1 MAGSS
6 RFFTIELD
14 SNVFCKFCSGPV
26 FSHGFC
32 VLDDVDVEFL
42 LRFSVGAFKCSG
54 STSSSVSR

>member
-6 RFFTIELD
+6 RFFAIELD
-14 SNVFCKFCSGPV
+14 CKVSSKFCSGPV

-32 VLDDVDVEFL
+32 GLDDIDVELL

-54 STSSSVSR
+54 STSSSVSH